1 MREGLVQTIRSRVVL
16 VVVYLVAAAIG
27 RASLVDGD
35 PMALVWPAGGL
46 AVAWLITRR
55 SIRDWI
61 IDVPLLISV
70 GVGAALLTGLGTVAT
85 TVLAISNV
93 VAVLTVALG
102 YRWATP
108 VALRGEPP
116 SSTPQAMLAFLAAA
130 GVGSFAGVG
139 IGALAFLVVGHDVS
153 VVGLV
158 VWFGR
163 NACSLIAVG
172 VTATLILDWFRR
184 GRRTTTGSRRAIT
197 AAGRWPELVLLFAA
211 TAALVLVDYL
221 TLLPVSF
228 LLPGAAA
235 WAGSRFASLAVSVHA
250 LAGGGGVL
258 WLTYVDQ
265 GPFAGL
271 GDERTNILLTQ
282 LFVAMTLVIGL
293 FLAAAAEARAA
304 LSQELLTFARRA
316 AHDLRNPLTAVE
328 SWTAELSTHTKE
340 GPDRASD
347 LPQVIAGID
356 RATKRMRALVDAL
369 LADATARD
377 RGPTHVVVDLPDLVA
392 DVAAE
397 YDAATQVRS
406 IGVRSVTGDPV
417 LLRQLVDN
425 LVANA
430 LKYTGTDRPPDV
442 TVSASRTADRVVVR
456 VTDNGIGIPDD
467 AREWIF
473 EPFRRAHG
481 DTYPGTGLGLST
493 CRRIVE
499 RHGGSMRA
507 LPREDG
513 PGTVFEFD
521 LPQARSKQH
530 QPALIDVSA

>member
-1 MREGLVQTIRSRVVL
+1 MREGLVQMIRSRIVL
-16 VVVYLVAAAIG
+16 VVVYLATAAIG
-27 RASLVDGD
+27 RASVVDGD

-55 SIRDWI
+55 SVREWVV
-61 IDVPLLISV
+61 DVPLLISV
-70 GVGAALLTGLGTVAT
+70 GVVAALLSGLGAVAT
-85 TVLAISNV
+85 TVLAISNAA
-93 VAVLTVALG
+93 AVLTVALG

-108 VALRGEPP
+108 VAVRGEPP
-116 SSTPQAMLAFLAAA
+116 SSTPHAMLAFLTAA
-130 GVGSFAGVG
+130 GVGSFVGVG

-153 VVGLV
+153 LVGLI

-163 NACSLIAVG
+163 NACGLVAVG

-184 GRRTTTGSRRAIT
+184 GRRTTM
-197 AAGRWPELVLLFAA
+197 AAGRRSELALLFAA
-211 TAALVLVDYL
+211 TAALLLVDYL

-235 WAGSRFASLAVSVHA
+235 WAGSRFPSLAVSVHA
-250 LAGGGGVL
+250 LVGGGGVL
-258 WLTYVDQ
+258 WLTYVEQ
-265 GPFAGL
+265 GPFADL
-271 GDERTNILLTQ
+271 GDERTNILLAQ
-282 LFVAMTLVIGL
+282 LFIAMTLVIGL
-293 FLAAAAEARAA
+293 FLAAAAEVRAA
-304 LSQELLTFARRA
+304 LSQELHTFARRA

-328 SWTAELSTHTKE
+328 SWTAELSTLSRE
-340 GPDRASD
+340 GADRASD
-347 LPQVIAGID
+347 LPQVIAGIE
-356 RATKRMRALVDAL
+356 RATARMRALVDAL

-377 RGPTHVVVDLPDLVA
+377 RGHTQVVVDLPDLVA
-392 DVAAE
+392 EVAAE
-397 YDAATQVRS
+397 YGATGKVRS
-406 IGVRSVTGDPV
+406 IGVRSVSGDPV

-425 LVANA
+425 LIGNA
-430 LKYTGTDRPPDV
+430 LKYAGKDRPPDV
-442 TVSASRTADRVVVR
+442 TISASHVADRVVVR
-456 VTDNGIGIPDD
+456 VTDNGIGIPVG

-521 LPQARSKQH
+521 LPQARTTQH
-530 QPALIDVSA
+530 QPALTQVSA